1 MLQTFKA
8 ELFKALG
15 HPVRIRILELL
26 RTGEQ
31 TVSELHARLEIDPSS
46 VSQQL
51 AVLRNRQL
59 VTGRKQGTSVYY
71 SAVDPQVY
79 ELLDVARAMF
89 DRQLL
94 ALQTMAEEADAAL
107 DTRGEGGAPPPG

>member
-26 RTGEQ
+26 RTGEM
-31 TVSELHARLEIDPSS
+31 TVSELQTHLEIDPSS

-59 VTGRKQGTSVYY
+59 VAGRKQGTSVYY
-71 SAVDPQVY
+71 SAVDAQVY

-89 DRQLL
+89 NRHVLT
-94 ALQTMAEEADAAL
+94 LQAMADAADAL
-107 DTRGEGGAPPPG
+107 AGAPGEAGAAPPE